1 MLVGRGF
8 STFSHRIHVLPSP
21 ADDGYSGK
29 SLLFSRLL
37 PCSVTDVK
45 DYNLI
50 SEIVHGIENQK
61 RISDRRHHSDPFLIG
76 GMAHKRHLSDQGS
89 DSLDSLDY
97 SNGGGLIALI
107 DVSKDFVELS
117 KGSVRIADVHAR

>member
-1 MLVGRGF
+1 
-8 STFSHRIHVLPSP
+8 
-21 ADDGYSGK
+21 
-29 SLLFSRLL
+29 LLFSRSL

-45 DYNLI
+45 DYDLI

-61 RISDRRHHSDPFLIG
+61 RISDQWHHPYPFLIG
-76 GMAHKRHLSDQGS
+76 GMAHKRHFSDQGS

-97 SNGGGLIALI
+97 SDGGGRIALL

-117 KGSVRIADVHAR
+117 KGGL